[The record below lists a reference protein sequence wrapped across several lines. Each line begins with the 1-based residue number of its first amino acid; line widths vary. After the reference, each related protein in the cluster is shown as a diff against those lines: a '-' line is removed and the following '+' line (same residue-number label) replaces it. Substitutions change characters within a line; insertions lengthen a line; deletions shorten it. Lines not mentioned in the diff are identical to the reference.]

1 MFSSRSF
8 NVSCIAFKSLIHFE
22 FIFVH
27 GVRRCSNFIPSHIAF
42 RFSQDHLIEEAAFSP
57 L

>member
-8 NVSCIAFKSLIHFE
+8 KVSCIAFKSLIHFE